1 MILAQTKK
9 GYGMGGAGQGRMT
22 THQQKKLERDDL
34 IAFRNR
40 FELPLTDEQAA
51 ALEFYK
57 PADDSAEMRYLH
69 ARRAALGGYLPR
81 RASTAPM
88 RCRCRRSPNTATSRC
103 RPTARR

>member
-40 FELPLTDEQAA
+40 FDLPLTDEQAA
-51 ALEFYK
+51 ALEFVK

-69 ARRAALGGYLPR
+69 ARRAALGGSLPR
-81 RASTAPM
+81 RATA
-88 RCRCRRSPNTATSRC
+88 CRGGAGAGARPNTATSRC